1 MKLPDTHGPAVP
13 KKIHRF
19 ITMSSL
25 CFALAGCGVS
35 SALALTGTINS
46 NATDAAVT
54 DLGGVSNV
62 TSQTTTFCKV
72 GNSSADA
79 TQLGVVHVFE
89 IPAALLTDAT
99 QQFDT
104 ATYSARLVSL
114 ASTTRNADLYGL
126 GYRTSPTVLASDS
139 YVGALDGSATLIRDN
154 FLVPGM
160 SAGIQTVSDAT
171 LVAYLNTQLFA
182 ARAAGATSAYV
193 FLRTSPESTAGNWQ
207 WFQLGMVEGG
217 GSSIPTLSYSTS
229 TIPAPAWVPI
239 PLGGGGWVTGLICDP
254 TGTDIYCR
262 SDNGGAFRWVPANSQ
277 WISITDTIVPVTTT
291 NSADLM
297 GIAALAIDPANT
309 NNLYVAAG
317 GSPSSTLHGIYAST
331 DKGATWTAINT
342 SIIVAG
348 NEVPKAF
355 GERLQVDPNNS
366 NILWYGSSH
375 DGLQKGVKAG
385 STWTWTQIPATS
397 VPFGAVPVT
406 TPATA
411 KAGVTFV
418 AFDKNGGS
426 PIMYVGVYDSTVGG
440 TTGGVYQSTDSGATW
455 SKVSGVALATPAR
468 GEVAA
473 NGTLYVTAGGL
484 VARMPRGGSLA
495 DISPVAATN
504 YRALAV
510 DPNDATGNTVY
521 VGLSNG
527 GSNSKIWRTG
537 NGGAS
542 WSTQST
548 NFNNGL
554 SIAAQ
559 EPDGTPSVIGYWFGA
574 ISDLLVR
581 PGNSSELWAG
591 DFFGVSRTQNAQL
604 LGGATGNQAIW
615 YRLQKNQ
622 EQTISSTLKN
632 APAGS
637 DLMAGLIDVGGFR
650 YNDISHRPYGS
661 YGNAMKDPVDCSN
674 VTGLDFS
681 EANNNIWARVS
692 TNNTAGGSTYY
703 GTGSYTRDGG
713 VNWTAFGEIDRKQ
726 IVMGAAGWE
735 TWDLTTY
742 LAAQKAKGINTVT
755 LLISTDQ
762 NSSRSTSVVAF
773 ASKENTTTTIRPYLM
788 VNGST
793 SLPPTDDALVYANTP
808 TTPDTNTTG
817 DIGVSFSYGGLIA
830 DERSSYLKF
839 DLSGVTTITSAVLN
853 LYRQTGTPTGT
864 TYPIGIYA
872 CSNTSWNETAV
883 TWNTRPY
890 PYASATGEP
899 NVTCRYLTAAGKNL
913 SGGRIAISGT
923 NPSQLVWLPFAGL
936 TTTPHYSNDCG
947 VTWSPAAGLPAGI
960 NETIDK
966 SVPGYTIQQ
975 LAADRLNGNFYLALF
990 GQGGSGNHG
999 IYRSTDGGANWS
1011 LAGTVAAG
1019 TYNVYRAQIMAA
1031 PQANDVWVCDDGVA
1045 GSTAGGLW
1053 RSTNGGTTW
1062 SAKLPNITAVGLVS
1076 FGKAPI
1082 GSSYLYSVYFY
1093 GYYNG
1098 VKGVYR
1104 SDNYG
1109 STWVAMPSLP
1119 TDANIQGLAGDRQ
1132 MPASV
1137 FIGTG
1142 GRGMFQGQ

>member
-13 KKIHRF
+13 KKIRSLV
-19 ITMSSL
+19 TLSSL
-25 CFALAGCGVS
+25 CVLLAGSGIS
-35 SALALTGTINS
+35 TAYALTGTINS
-46 NATDAAVT
+46 NAADAAVN
-54 DLGGVSNV
+54 DLSGV
-62 TSQTTTFCKV
+62 TSVSGATSTFCKV
-72 GNSSADA
+72 GNSSGDA

-139 YVGALDGSATLIRDN
+139 YVGALDGSATLLKDN

-160 SAGIQTVSDAT
+160 SASIQTVSDAT

-193 FLRTSPESTAGNWQ
+193 FFHTSPESAVGNWQ

-217 GSSIPTLSYSTS
+217 GSSIPTLSYATS
-229 TIPAPAWVPI
+229 AIPAPAWVPI
-239 PLGGGGWVTGLICDP
+239 PLGGGGWVTGLICDA
-254 TGTDIYCR
+254 TDNDIYCR
-262 SDNGGAFRWVPANSQ
+262 TDNGGAFRWVPSTGE

-297 GIAALAIDPANT
+297 GIAGLAIDPANT

-317 GSPSSTLHGIYAST
+317 GATSSVLHGIYAST
-331 DKGATWTAINT
+331 DKGATWSAINS

-366 NILWYGSSH
+366 NILWYGSTQ
-375 DGLQKGVKAG
+375 DGLQKGVKSG
-385 STWTWTQIPATS
+385 STWTWTQIPSTS
-397 VPFGAVPVT
+397 VPFGAVPSGS
-406 TPATA
+406 

-426 PIMYVGVYDSTVGG
+426 PIMYAGVYDSTVGG
-440 TTGGVYQSTDSGATW
+440 TTGGVYSSTDSGVTW

-473 NGTLYVTAGGL
+473 NGTLYVTANGL
-484 VARMPRGGSLA
+484 VAKMPRGGSLSA
-495 DISPVAATN
+495 ITPLASTN

-510 DPNDATGNTVY
+510 DPNDSTGNTVY
-521 VGLSNG
+521 VGLSSG
-527 GSNSKIWRTG
+527 GSNSKIWRTSDGG
-537 NGGAS
+537 NT

-548 NFNNGL
+548 NFNNAL

-591 DFFGVSRTQNAQL
+591 DFFGVARSQNAQL
-604 LGGATGNQAIW
+604 LGGPTGNQAIW

-622 EQTISSTLKN
+622 EQTISSTLRN
-632 APAGS
+632 APTGPE
-637 DLMAGLIDVGGFR
+637 LMAGLIDVGGFR
-650 YNDISHRPYGS
+650 YNDISKRPYGS
-661 YGNAMKDPVDCSN
+661 YGNAMKNPVDCAN

-681 EANNNIWARVS
+681 ESNNAIWARVS

-713 VNWTAFGEIDRKQ
+713 VNWTAFGEIDRNQ
-726 IVMGAAGWE
+726 ITMGAAGWQ

-742 LAAQKAKGINTVT
+742 LATQKAKGINTVT

-762 NSSRSTSVVAF
+762 NSTRSTSVVNF
-773 ASKENTTTTIRPYLM
+773 ASKENATTTIRPYLL
-788 VNGST
+788 VNGAT
-793 SLPPTDDALVYANTP
+793 SLAPTHDAQVYANTP

-817 DIGVSFSYGGLIA
+817 NIGVSFSYAGLTA
-830 DERSSYLKF
+830 DQRFAYLKF
-839 DLSGVTTITSAVLN
+839 DLSSVGTITSAVLN
-853 LYRQTGTPTGT
+853 LYRQSGTPVGT
-864 TYPIGIYA
+864 TYPVGIYA
-872 CSNTSWNETAV
+872 CANTSWTETAV

-899 NVTCRYLTAAGKNL
+899 NVTGRYLTAAGQNL

-923 NPSQLVWLPFAGL
+923 NPSQLVWLPFKGL
-936 TTTPHYSNDCG
+936 CPTPHYSNDCG
-947 VTWSPAAGLPAGI
+947 VTWSPAAGLPANI
-960 NETIDK
+960 SETIDK
-966 SVPGYTIQQ
+966 SNPGYTIQQ

-1011 LAGTVAAG
+1011 LAGTVTAG

-1076 FGKAPI
+1076 FGKAAI

-1093 GYYNG
+1093 GYYSG
-1098 VKGVYR
+1098 VKGIYR
-1104 SDNYG
+1104 SDDYG
-1109 STWVAMPSLP
+1109 ATWVAMPTLP

-1132 MPASV
+1132 TPASV